1 MKYFTFIPA
10 ILLSLTSAN
19 VLADTYICKSIT
31 GTIQQLTPDPECN
44 ILQAKPNHFPDVTF
58 FGVAGTCFS
67 GNLQATLDGNTPIT
81 GTSYSG
87 LTVNGIDQHQLTAA
101 SAIRLNAGS
110 IELGRV
116 FTKDVVF
123 NPGGNTKELLTMVG
137 GSKMFHD
144 GYGSLEITGDAL
156 NQATSFTGE
165 LCIEN

>member
-10 ILLSLTSAN
+10 ILLSLTSVNA
-19 VLADTYICKSIT
+19 LADTYTCKPIT

-87 LTVNGIDQHQLTAA
+87 LTANGLGQLTAA

-123 NPGGNTKELLTMVG
+123 NAGGDTKELLTMVS
-137 GSKMFHD
+137 GSKTFHD
-144 GYGSLEITGDAL
+144 GYGGLEITGDAL
-156 NQATSFTGE
+156 YQTTSFAGE
-165 LCIEN
+165 LCVEN